1 MDSQIDELLS
11 QMHELRESGSD
22 FCVATIVRTAD
33 ASSAKAGAKA
43 IVTNNGQ
50 IQGYIGG
57 NCVQNA
63 VTKAAKN
70 VLSNSEPELIRV
82 KPKEKVQDTVDHDG
96 VALFKSSCPSGGT
109 VDIFIE
115 PIQQCMRLLICGS
128 SPVANYLLRIGEAMG
143 YQTYHL
149 NFNSQSDS
157 TTTSLNSESSDLNN
171 PIVSERDCVIVATQ
185 GRNDQKALT
194 LALNSN
200 AGYIAFIGSKK
211 KIEKLKEQLSDKF
224 TKDQLSK
231 IHSPAGLDLGA
242 VDAPEIALSIY
253 SEILAI
259 KRNRIVKIDQRS

>member
-1 MDSQIDELLS
+1 MDNQIDDLLI
-11 QMHELRESGSD
+11 QMRDLRESGSD

-50 IQGYIGG
+50 LQGYIGG

-63 VTKAAKN
+63 VKKAAKN

-82 KPKEKVQDTVDHDG
+82 KPNEKVQKPIDHDG

-115 PIQQCMRLLICGS
+115 PIQQCMRLMICGS

-149 NFNSQSDS
+149 EFDS
-157 TTTSLNSESSDLNN
+157 KTDSSKPKPNSESSDSID
-171 PIVSERDCVIVATQ
+171 PKICERDCVIVATQ
-185 GRNDQKALT
+185 GRNDQKTLT
-194 LALNSN
+194 YALNSD

-224 TKDQLSK
+224 SEDQLSK
-231 IHSPAGLDLGA
+231 LHSPAGLDLGA

-259 KRNRIVKIDQRS
+259 KRNRIVTIEQQN